1 MEFWIARRLEDRCEN
16 CGFCF
21 HHIACA
27 GEKDCTGCGACV
39 AACPHEAKIL
49 ATSSEKRWRI
59 EVEIEG
65 QTFEVPDR
73 VTVLDALRI
82 AGYSTGEFQGADVH
96 APCRTGGC
104 WSCAVSI
111 DGGLRP
117 SCIKKVSE
125 GMRISLR
132 VEKFEPLRLVTGF
145 HGHQVGG
152 VGTPY
157 QLKPKGIFRYIEVA
171 CFAHGC
177 VLRCPTCQNW
187 EITYSSI
194 EEPLTPAQAARLMTK
209 ARRQY
214 GVDRMA
220 ISGGEPTLNR
230 RWLVGYF
237 KELRKLNPDEKARL
251 HLDTNAVLLT
261 PDYLDELV
269 EAGMTDIGIDVKG
282 LELQTFMRITG
293 TRDEELAGQL
303 LETEWEALK
312 HALDRHKTR
321 LFIGVGIPYNPKLI
335 SLMEIQKIG
344 ERIAGLDSEVQV
356 CAIDYR
362 PEFRRQ
368 DIVKPTYEQMV
379 EVKRVLEEAGLK
391 CVICQTE
398 HGHIGP

>member
-1 MEFWIARRLEDRCEN
+1 MEFQIARRLEDRCEN
-16 CGFCF
+16 CRFCLY
-21 HHIACA
+21 HIACA

-39 AACPHEAKIL
+39 AACPQEAKIL
-49 ATSSEKRWRI
+49 ATISEKRRRI

-65 QTFEVPDR
+65 QTFKVPDR
-73 VTVLDALRI
+73 STVLDALRI
-82 AGYSTGEFQGADVH
+82 AGYSIGEFPGADIH

-111 DGGLRP
+111 DGGLIP
-117 SCIKKVSE
+117 SCIKRVRE
-125 GMRISLR
+125 GMRISLG

-157 QLKPKGIFRYIEVA
+157 QLKPKGIFRYIEVV

-177 VLRCPTCQNW
+177 ILRCPTCQNW

-194 EEPLTPAQAARLMTK
+194 EEPLTPVQAARLMTK

-214 GVDRMA
+214 GADRMA

-230 RWLVGYF
+230 RWLVEYF
-237 KELRKLNPDEKARL
+237 KELRKFNPDEKARL

-293 TRDEELAGQL
+293 TRNEEFARQL
-303 LETEWEALK
+303 LETEWGALK
-312 HALDRHKTR
+312 YALDRYKTR

-335 SLMEIQKIG
+335 SLMEVQKIG
-344 ERIAGLDSEVQV
+344 ERIAGLDPEVQV
-356 CAIDYR
+356 CALDYR
-362 PEFRRQ
+362 PEFRCR
-368 DIVKPTYEQMV
+368 DLVKPTYEQMV
-379 EVKRVLEEAGLK
+379 EVKRVLEGAGLK

-398 HGHIGP
+398 RGHIGP